1 MRHSRPI
8 LSLLLVLAGLRL
20 GSESRAAVDLA
31 EAEFVSVINQ
41 VTVAEKGNV
50 KPADRLTEKTSVLTG
65 QNGFAEVK
73 FTDSSV
79 LRLAPETKFT
89 FLSKERAIQLE
100 HGSLLMNVPGGN
112 GGIVVEADGIKGEV
126 TGTTLMA
133 SRDREG
139 NFSFVIMETAGRAKV
154 TSQTGQMADLVSGQ
168 IGLVRK
174 SDGTI
179 RVYELNLDAAVQ
191 FSPLFTSFPRP
202 MQGLEKVMAVADTQA
217 GEVKNETK
225 FLLSYSDVGLKQEDP
240 DKSPLALLFGKS
252 LDEMVSS
259 KNPFLGEI
267 STAAGQEET
276 RDSASAMGTVL
287 GADSGKGGQISDAR
301 QPEGEA
307 IASKSNPPSGDG
319 SGGLGGTDTAAG
331 SEGGDLGGTDT
342 AAGGGGAP
350 DTQAPTPPSQGPTTG
365 PTTGSN
371 TGGGSTVPTVDP
383 KVDDTEGEATPF
395 KTNLI

>member
-1 MRHSRPI
+1 MRLSRPI
-8 LSLLLVLAGLRL
+8 LPLLLVLAGLRL

-31 EAEFVSVINQ
+31 EAEFVSVMNQ

-307 IASKSNPPSGDG
+307 IASKSNPPGDG
-319 SGGLGGTDTAAG
+319 GNLGNTDTAAG
-331 SEGGDLGGTDT
+331 GGDLGSTDT

-371 TGGGSTVPTVDP
+371 TGGGTTVPPVNP
-383 KVDDTEGEATPF
+383 GIGNTEGEATPF